1 MVAVVAYLLFAP
13 EPSREYRL
21 VFQNSSQ
28 LVKGGV
34 VRIGGTPVGTIKN
47 IQLTKNDLAEVRVS
61 VSDEFAPLHQGTT
74 AGVRAQGQ
82 AGVASRYVDISPGSN
97 LEPELPDDAVIPI
110 DATASTVDLDQ
121 IFNAIDGKTRAGLR
135 RWIDGFSQWYDGR
148 EAEGNAS
155 AKQLPKALAAFKD
168 LGAQINA
175 QNSDFQRLLTTS
187 GQALGALGQHSQQL
201 TGAVSGARG
210 TVQAIGAD
218 TTALNGVLDDM
229 PATLKNGSEALAN
242 LRPAIDDFQKLVN
255 ASDEPSRILASY
267 FRNDLRPVLD
277 DSVPVIKSFRTLLE
291 RPGAGNDLLDSLR
304 DLPAVAKATDSAF
317 PQGIKG
323 LKTSTPML
331 SFIRPY
337 APDLMSWFRGFG
349 AAAGTY
355 DASGHYVSSLPV
367 TDAYTLEEDGA
378 GGKLVPKDPA
388 QRGKDLSTGNLKR
401 CPGAATAAPSD
412 GSAPFVDKG
421 RLANVDC
428 DPSQTP
434 GAK

>member
-1 MVAVVAYLLFAP
+1 MVGVVAYLLFAP

-34 VRIGGTPVGTIKN
+34 VRIGGTPVGTIKG
-47 IQLTKNDLAEVRVS
+47 IQLTKDDLAEVRVG
-61 VSDEFAPLHQGTT
+61 VSDEFAPLHKGTT
-74 AGVRAQGQ
+74 AAVRAQGQ

-155 AKQLPKALAAFKD
+155 AKELPKTLAAFTR

-175 QNSDFQRLLTTS
+175 QDADFQRLLVTS
-187 GQALGALGQHSQQL
+187 GKAMGALGQHSQQL
-201 TGAVSGARG
+201 TGAVAGARG
-210 TVQAIGAD
+210 TVQALGAD
-218 TTALNGVLDDM
+218 TAALNGVLRDL
-229 PATLKNGSEALAN
+229 PGTLQNGSKALAN
-242 LRPAIDDFQKLVN
+242 LRPAIDDFQKLVD

-267 FRNDLRPVLD
+267 FRDDLRPVLK

-291 RPGAGNDLLDSLR
+291 RPGPGNDVLDSLR

-323 LKTSTPML
+323 LKTSSPML
-331 SFIRPY
+331 AFLRPY
-337 APDLMSWFRGFG
+337 APDLMGWFRGFG
-349 AAAGTY
+349 GAAGTY
-355 DASGHYVSSLPV
+355 DANGHYVSSLPV
-367 TDAYTLEEDGA
+367 SDSYKLVEDGA
-378 GGKLVPKDPA
+378 GGTLVPKPPA
-388 QRGKDLSTGNLKR
+388 ERGKNLDSGNLKR
-401 CPGAATAAPSD
+401 CPGAATPPPSD

-434 GAK
+434 GVK